1 MGAWMRMGSSFR
13 ICWFGGKL
21 GRGIVLYSRV
31 KVKLKLKEA
40 LALLLD
46 KEERTRRII
55 VSL

>member
-46 KEERTRRII
+46 KEKRTRRII